1 MTRFARPAVFG
12 AVMAGLCL
20 GGPVKAQ
27 EREGDPNLIMDFESY
42 KPISTL
48 VVPEHPLTRA
58 KFPFIDVHAH
68 LRNDADPSES
78 GSYVADMDGMNMQ
91 LAVNLSGRSGDGLVA
106 GIRNLKERH
115 PGRFMLFANVDFDGM
130 DEPGWTERAVA
141 QFEQDVA
148 NGAVGL
154 KIFKSLGMYVTDA
167 DGRVPTN
174 DPRIDPIWAK
184 AGELGVP
191 VLIHT
196 ADPAPFWLPRD
207 SLNERWLE
215 LKQRP
220 RRMRPAE
227 PSFEELMGEQ
237 FDVFR
242 KHPNTNFIS
251 AHMAWMGNDLERLGQ
266 LLDTYPNMYVEMGA
280 VLAEVGRQPFTAR
293 EFLIDYQDRVLFGK
307 DSWAPSEYHVYFRV
321 LETSDQYFDYY
332 RARHAHWKLYG
343 VALPDDVLKKIYYKN
358 AIRLIPGIDASAFPQ

>member
-1 MTRFARPAVFG
+1 MKRIRTIALCGIAMAVLVACG
-12 AVMAGLCL
+12 S
-20 GGPVKAQ
+20 AQ

-58 KFPFIDVHAH
+58 KFPFIDIHAH
-68 LRNDADPSES
+68 LRNGADEAQAA
-78 GSYVADMDGMNMQ
+78 SYVADMDGLNMG
-91 LAVNLSGRSGDGLVA
+91 LAVNLSGRSGDQLLEGMT
-106 GIRNLKERH
+106 NLAERH
-115 PGRFMLFANVDFDGM
+115 PGRIVLFANVDFDGM

-141 QFEQDVA
+141 QFEKDVR
-148 NGAVGL
+148 NGARGL
-154 KIFKSLGMYVTDA
+154 KIFKNLGMYTEDSN
-167 DGRVPTN
+167 GRVSTN

-196 ADPAPFWLPRD
+196 ADPEPFWSPRD

-227 PSFEELMGEQ
+227 PSFETLMGEQ
-237 FDVFR
+237 FDLFE

-251 AHMAWMGNDLERLGQ
+251 AHMAWMANDLPGLSE
-266 LLDTYPNMYVEMGA
+266 LLDRFPNMYVEMGA
-280 VLAEVGRQPFTAR
+280 VVAEIGRQPVTAR
-293 EFLIDYQDRVLFGK
+293 QFLIDYQDRVLFGK

-321 LETSDQYFDYY
+321 LETTDEYFDYY

-343 VALPDDVLKKIYYKN
+343 VGLPDDVLKKIYYGN
-358 AIRLIPGIDASAFPQ
+358 ALDLVPGLDRSRFPAL

>member
-1 MTRFARPAVFG
+1 MSHLPRRIALGLTIAAMSAASG
-12 AVMAGLCL
+12 AV
-20 GGPVKAQ
+20 AQ

-48 VVPEHPLTRA
+48 VVPAHPKTRA
-58 KFPFIDVHAH
+58 KFPFIDIHAH
-68 LRNDADPSES
+68 LRNNADEALA
-78 GSYVADMDGMNMQ
+78 GSYVADMDAMNMRV
-91 LAVNLSGRSGDGLVA
+91 AVNLSGRSGDGLVE
-106 GIRNLKERH
+106 GMNNLARSH
-115 PGRFMLFANVDFDGM
+115 PGRFVLFANVDFDGM
-130 DEPGWTERAVA
+130 DDPGWTERAVA
-141 QFEQDVA
+141 QFEEDVA
-148 NGAVGL
+148 NGASGL

-167 DGRVPTN
+167 NGRVSTN

-196 ADPAPFWLPRD
+196 ADPEPFWSPRD

-227 PSFEELMGEQ
+227 PSFETLMEEQ

-242 KHPNTNFIS
+242 KHPGTNFVS
-251 AHMAWMGNDLERLGQ
+251 AHMAWMANDLGQ
-266 LLDTYPNMYVEMGA
+266 LRELLDEHPNMYVEMGA
-280 VLAEVGRQPFTAR
+280 VLAEIGRQPVTAR
-293 EFLIDYQDRVLFGK
+293 QFLIDYQDRVLFGK
-307 DSWAPSEYHVYFRV
+307 DSWAPAEYHVYFRV
-321 LETSDQYFDYY
+321 LETADEYFDYY

-343 VALPDDVLKKIYYKN
+343 VALPDDVLKKIYFGN
-358 AIRLIPGIDASAFPQ
+358 ALRIVPGLDASAFPE

>member
-1 MTRFARPAVFG
+1 MKLIRTV
-12 AVMAGLCL
+12 GLCGVGMAML
-20 GGPVKAQ
+20 VAGGSAQ

-58 KFPFIDVHAH
+58 KFPFIDIHAH
-68 LRNDADPSES
+68 LRNGADEAQAA
-78 GSYVADMDGMNMQ
+78 SYVADMDGLNMG
-91 LAVNLSGRSGDGLVA
+91 LAVNLSGRSGDQFLEGVT
-106 GIRNLKERH
+106 NLAERH
-115 PGRFMLFANVDFDGM
+115 PGRIVLFANVDFDEM

-141 QFEQDVA
+141 QFEEDVR
-148 NGAVGL
+148 NGARGL
-154 KIFKSLGMYVTDA
+154 KIFKNLGMYTEDSN
-167 DGRVPTN
+167 GRVSTN

-196 ADPAPFWLPRD
+196 ADPAPFWSPRD

-220 RRMRPAE
+220 RRMRPTE
-227 PSFEELMGEQ
+227 PSFETLMGEQ
-237 FDVFR
+237 FDLFE

-251 AHMAWMGNDLERLGQ
+251 AHMAWMANDLGGLSE
-266 LLDTYPNMYVEMGA
+266 LLDRYPNMYVEMGA
-280 VLAEVGRQPFTAR
+280 VVAEIGRQPVTAR
-293 EFLIDYQDRVLFGK
+293 QFLIDYQNRVLFGK

-321 LETSDQYFDYY
+321 LETADEYFDYY

-343 VALPDDVLKKIYYKN
+343 LALPDDVLKKIYYGN
-358 AIRLIPGIDASAFPQ
+358 ALNLVPGLDRSRFPEL